1 MSHSTQDKRTK
12 SQILRLLDHAM
23 QQEEKLAEKIQTL
36 ENQLAEC
43 RKRAEDPRYEITE
56 SAMPASK
63 VSFRLDY
70 YRTEKKGPV
79 KGIIEHL
86 SSRETRSF
94 GSDDGFDTIQQFV
107 GKYLPVKA
115 RAKQKPLAPPS
126 PLLEETPVGA
136 ALEPQPAAT
145 ETTPTATPEVLEE
158 TPSEAQPALAANLE
172 VLEETPA
179 GATLEAQPAVTET
192 ASETVTLEVPEHP
205 LQRSATPSASSGRL
219 AARIRHSLSLSDD
232 LEPGETFAA
241 DTALP
246 QQITEPVAGSA
257 TNNPQ
262 RRLPLVPHLA
272 NERLAVRI
280 RRSLSLSDASE
291 AAEPQETAAVAM
303 EAVQTVTPQA
313 RAKVGVFSVVTED
326 SDQHQIVLRQGQQFQ
341 LAIPAL
347 QVPDDQGK
355 TCQVR
360 LIAENLETGEQL
372 RTSDTCHPNTSALRI
387 PRRPMELPSGGYRLT
402 AVLGSLTEPRQV
414 FYQESRLVVVR

>member
-36 ENQLAEC
+36 ESQLAEC

-56 SAMPASK
+56 SAIPASK

-115 RAKQKPLAPPS
+115 RPKQKPLAPPS

-158 TPSEAQPALAANLE
+158 TP
-172 VLEETPA
+172 A
-179 GATLEAQPAVTET
+179 GATLEAQPAVAET
-192 ASETVTLEVPEHP
+192 ASETLVFEATEHP
-205 LQRSATPSASSGRL
+205 LQRSTNPSASSGRL
-219 AARIRHSLSLSDD
+219 AARIRHSLSLSDVPE
-232 LEPGETFAA
+232 LAETLAA

-246 QQITEPVAGSA
+246 QQITEPVAESA

-291 AAEPQETAAVAM
+291 AAEPQETAAVAF
-303 EAVQTVTPQA
+303 EAAQTVTPQA
-313 RAKVGVFSVVTED
+313 RAKVGVFSVVTEG
-326 SDQHQIVLRQGQQFQ
+326 SDQHQISLLQGQQFQ
-341 LAIPAL
+341 VEIPAM
-347 QVPDDQGK
+347 QVPDDQCK

-372 RTSDTCHPNTSALRI
+372 RTSDTCQPNASALRI
-387 PRRPMELPSGGYRLT
+387 PRRPIQLPSGGYRLT